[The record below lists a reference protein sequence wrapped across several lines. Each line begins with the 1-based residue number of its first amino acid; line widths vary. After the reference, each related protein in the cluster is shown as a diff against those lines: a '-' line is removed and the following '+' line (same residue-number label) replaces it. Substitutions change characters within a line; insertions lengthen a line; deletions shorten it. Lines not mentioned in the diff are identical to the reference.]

1 MSEDAPRLYLVTPRN
16 ASPEALVPGLEAALG
31 LGLVACLRLD
41 LDAADDDAWTQAV
54 NLLMPACHAADVPL
68 IVTDRPALVEP
79 LGLDGVHLARSD
91 ASVKKLR
98 AKLGTDRIIGASGGS
113 SRHRA
118 MTLAEAGADYVT
130 LGPVSDG
137 GAPVEGKADDALFQW
152 WAEMIETPVV
162 AEGGV
167 DLAAARRLAETT
179 DFIVPDP
186 ALVWPDPAKT
196 LPAFAEALR

>member
-1 MSEDAPRLYLVTPRN
+1 
-16 ASPEALVPGLEAALG
+16 
-31 LGLVACLRLD
+31 
-41 LDAADDDAWTQAV
+41 
-54 NLLMPACHAADVPL
+54 
-68 IVTDRPALVEP
+68 
-79 LGLDGVHLARSD
+79 
-91 ASVKKLR
+91 
-98 AKLGTDRIIGASGGS
+98 
-113 SRHRA
+113 
-118 MTLAEAGADYVT
+118 YVT

-137 GAPVEGKADDALFQW
+137 GAAAEGKADDALFQW